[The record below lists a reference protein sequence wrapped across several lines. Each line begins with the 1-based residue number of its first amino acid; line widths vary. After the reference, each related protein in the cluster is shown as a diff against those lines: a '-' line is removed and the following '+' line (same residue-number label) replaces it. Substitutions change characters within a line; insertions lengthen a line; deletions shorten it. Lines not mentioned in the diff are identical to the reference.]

1 MNRRSSLA
9 TAGLWA
15 LLLTCLGGWV
25 MPQVSIDYRRAR
37 WSEPEALLFLPTGQ
51 YLDAASLGF
60 QTALADA
67 LYLWSIQYYGHHRSM
82 EGRRHLWR
90 IYDVI
95 TDLDPR
101 YQDAY
106 LTGALVMAVD
116 MGDAELALRLLDK
129 GADRNPG
136 EWIYLVEAGHYAWI
150 SLDDYERAAGY
161 FDRALEIPGTPAILG
176 RIRAGMAELS
186 GDRQAALALWMDLYG
201 EAVATGDDEIAATSW
216 QHVYDLKI
224 ELDFEQLQGA
234 VTRFRG
240 ERGRPPRVLDALR
253 SQGYLASVP
262 SSPTG
267 EPYTYDPVTGTVSD
281 PREGSSRARR

>member
-1 MNRRSSLA
+1 MSQRESLR

-15 LLLTCLGGWV
+15 LLLACLGGWV

-51 YLDAASLGF
+51 YLNAASLGF
-60 QTALADA
+60 QAALADA
-67 LYLWSIQYYGHHRSM
+67 LYLWSIQYYGHHRSE
-82 EGRRHLWR
+82 EGRQYLWR

-129 GADRNPG
+129 GAEANPDD
-136 EWIYLVEAGHYAWI
+136 WIYLVEAGHYAWI
-150 SLDDYERAAGY
+150 SLDDYVRAAGY
-161 FDRALEIPGTPAILG
+161 FDRALEIPGTPPLLG

-186 GDRQAALALWMDLYG
+186 GDRHAALALWVDLHG
-201 EAVATGDDEIAATSW
+201 RAVTTGDEEIAATSW

-224 ELDFEQLQGA
+224 ELDLEDLHRA
-234 VTRFRG
+234 VARFRG
-240 ERGRPPRVLDALR
+240 DRGRPPRVLDALE
-253 SQGYLASVP
+253 SQGYMVSVP

-267 EPYTYDPVTGTVSD
+267 EPYIYDPVTGTVSD
-281 PREGSSRARR
+281 PREGSSRAGR